1 MNSPL
6 ILLQRFRALFHKT
19 SLERELDDEIRSH
32 IELQI
37 EEEIAR
43 GMNPIDARAA
53 ALKKFGGVEQV
64 KEQYR
69 DRRGLPAIETLFQD
83 LRHASRLFRRN
94 PLIAS
99 VAILTLALGI
109 GANTAIFSVI
119 NAVILQPLPYH
130 EADRLLVLW
139 GKLKRAD
146 QVEQS
151 PTDFAALVERSHS
164 FEQLAATERANYNLT
179 GSGDPV
185 RVEGQRATAN
195 LAAILGVEPLLGRFF
210 TDDEDRS
217 EAQVAV
223 LSHSFWKSRFASDSS
238 AIGRSI
244 SLNGASFVVIGVMPP
259 TFEYPAP
266 IGSRADIWT
275 PRSLAAERQRD
286 AHNLLVIARLRKET
300 TVEQARAELASIN
313 EHRAKEAGRPSG
325 EYSVYPVVLT
335 SQVGRKQRT
344 ALYVL
349 AAAVGFVLLI
359 ACANVANLLLALAAG
374 RRREMSVR
382 LALGAQRMRIVRQLL
397 TESIFLS
404 LLGAALGLLMA
415 VWLAGVIRVLAAGQ
429 LPRVETIA
437 LDGRVLFFTLLVAML
452 TGVTFGLA
460 PALQAVR
467 SDLNSALKDG
477 TRSATGAIGQR
488 LRSALVVVEIG
499 MALVLLTGAGLMLKS
514 FWKMQQVEPGFDT
527 HNLLS
532 VEMTLPASRY
542 PDEKARR
549 SFFERAL
556 AQVSTIPGV
565 EGAALINNPPLG
577 GRRGI
582 SIFPIEGHP
591 RATSMDGAPLA
602 DFRFV
607 SPGYFELMKI
617 RLIDGRVLT
626 EADTDSSAKVMVVNA
641 AYRDRYAAP
650 GEQLLGK
657 RVQIDDEWYTVVG
670 VVADIRQ
677 SGLEEEAAPHVYASY
692 KQVNGARTGLLLRT
706 TVQPE
711 SLTGSVRAQI
721 RGVDAELPIY
731 NVNTMS
737 DLLEAS
743 SAPRRLNLTLM
754 AGFAGLALLL
764 ASVGIY
770 GVIANLVTQ
779 RTGEIGVRIALGA
792 RPRDVLAIVIGQAM
806 KLALL
811 GVLLGIA
818 GSLTLTR
825 ALTSLL
831 FEVSTTDP
839 AIFVVVALLLAM
851 VSLVAC
857 WIPARRA
864 MRVDPMIALRYE

>member
-1 MNSPL
+1 
-6 ILLQRFRALFHKT
+6 
-19 SLERELDDEIRSH
+19 
-32 IELQI
+32 
-37 EEEIAR
+37 
-43 GMNPIDARAA
+43 
-53 ALKKFGGVEQV
+53 
-64 KEQYR
+64 
-69 DRRGLPAIETLFQD
+69 
-83 LRHASRLFRRN
+83 
-94 PLIAS
+94 
-99 VAILTLALGI
+99 
-109 GANTAIFSVI
+109 
-119 NAVILQPLPYH
+119 
-130 EADRLLVLW
+130 
-139 GKLKRAD
+139 
-146 QVEQS
+146 
-151 PTDFAALVERSHS
+151 
-164 FEQLAATERANYNLT
+164 
-179 GSGDPV
+179 
-185 RVEGQRATAN
+185 
-195 LAAILGVEPLLGRFF
+195 
-210 TDDEDRS
+210 
-217 EAQVAV
+217 
-223 LSHSFWKSRFASDSS
+223 
-238 AIGRSI
+238 
-244 SLNGASFVVIGVMPP
+244 
-259 TFEYPAP
+259 
-266 IGSRADIWT
+266 
-275 PRSLAAERQRD
+275 
-286 AHNLLVIARLRKET
+286 
-300 TVEQARAELASIN
+300 
-313 EHRAKEAGRPSG
+313 
-325 EYSVYPVVLT
+325 
-335 SQVGRKQRT
+335 
-344 ALYVL
+344 
-349 AAAVGFVLLI
+349 
-359 ACANVANLLLALAAG
+359 
-374 RRREMSVR
+374 
-382 LALGAQRMRIVRQLL
+382 
-397 TESIFLS
+397 
-404 LLGAALGLLMA
+404 MA

-437 LDGRVLFFTLLVAML
+437 LDGRVLFFTLVVAML
-452 TGVTFGLA
+452 TGIIFGLA

-488 LRSALVVVEIG
+488 LRSALVVVEIA

-582 SIFPIEGHP
+582 SLFPIEGHP

-626 EADTDSSAKVMVVNA
+626 EADTDSSAKVLMVNA
-641 AYRDRYAAP
+641 AYRDRYAA

-657 RVQIDDEWYTVVG
+657 RVQIDDEWHTVVG

-711 SLTGSVRAQI
+711 SITGSVRAQV
-721 RGVDAELPIY
+721 RGVDAEMPIY

-806 KLALL
+806 KLAVV
-811 GVLLGIA
+811 GVLVGIA

-839 AIFVVVALLLAM
+839 AIFVGVALLLAI
-851 VSLVAC
+851 VALVAC